1 MSIVPGR
8 TEAEDRMGHW
18 MSRKIGLIAGNGQFP
33 LIFAENAKRMGL
45 FVVAVAHTGETE
57 PELSEKVDEILW
69 IRVGQI
75 GKLIAYFKKAGVSD
89 AVMAGGIRKTR
100 IFEMRPDLRALSI
113 LARIKE
119 KKDDALLRA
128 LASELEQEKIC
139 IKESTLYLSTLL
151 AEEGELT
158 RRLTKGEKE
167 DIEWGW
173 PLAKNIGALDIGQCI
188 VVRDGVI
195 LAVEAIEGTDA
206 AIRRGGSLGKEKA
219 VVIKI
224 CKPQQDFRF
233 DIPTVGPGTIRAMVE
248 VKASVLVVEAG
259 KTLFLEKEQLLQE
272 ARAAG
277 IAIVGCS
284 DIKTLNVIR

>member
-1 MSIVPGR
+1 VSDRSEG
-8 TEAEDRMGHW
+8 ED
-18 MSRKIGLIAGNGQFP
+18 RKIGLIAGNGQFP
-33 LIFAENAKRMGL
+33 LIFAENARRMGL
-45 FVVAVAHTGETE
+45 SVVAVAHTGETE
-57 PELSEKVDEILW
+57 PGLTDKVDEILW

-75 GKLIAYFKKAGVSD
+75 GKLISYFKKSGVSD

-113 LARIKE
+113 LARLKE

-128 LASELEQEKIC
+128 LADELEREKIH
-139 IKESTLYLSTLL
+139 IKESTLYLTTLL

-158 RRLTKGEKE
+158 RRLTKEEKE

-173 PLAKNIGALDIGQCI
+173 PLAKSIGSLDIGQCI

-206 AIRRGGSLGKEKA
+206 TIRRGGSLGKEKA

-233 DIPTVGPGTIRAMVE
+233 DIPAIGPGTIHTMME

-259 KTLFLEKEQLLQE
+259 KTLLLEKERLLKE
-272 ARAAG
+272 ATAAG
-277 IAIVGCS
+277 IAVVGHAGVP
-284 DIKTLNVIR
+284 IL